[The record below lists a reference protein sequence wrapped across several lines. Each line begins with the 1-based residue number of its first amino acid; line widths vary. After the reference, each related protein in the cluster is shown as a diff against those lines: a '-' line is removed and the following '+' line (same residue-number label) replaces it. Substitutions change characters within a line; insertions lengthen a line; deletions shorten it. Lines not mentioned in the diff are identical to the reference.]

1 MAEPVKNSD
10 PFTRTQGIA
19 ALLKNQGVFAP
30 TALTQADILK
40 QRQLV
45 SGLPGLEPADYS
57 KQLEETQNQGKLQLA
72 LALAQRGFAAAGAT
86 PQRGESSISTLSREL
101 LSPLAGDAGAVASQ
115 MMQQRSALKAAEKAD
130 KARLSQAALTMTQ
143 QRLGKEDAA
152 RDKRF
157 SLAKSLTDRNYTPT
171 KGLQRTVD
179 GKTSDFLGFVY
190 TDKVTNL
197 PAYAAVKNDG
207 KLEEVPSE
215 QLSEYRKPAAVTAT
229 KATGATLINRVTSF
243 PVRNPDG
250 SIKGWRSVN
259 LQQVRQIMPIQGR
272 PTVEFGNELYPLGS
286 ERPMKIRVP
295 NGKGGFTLRNPRE
308 GVDFVST
315 DKDSYDAPK
324 ETKYYIKPGL
334 NATDFAAARNLL
346 GSKDLERGEGI
357 VRWNFRHKVDPEL
370 SKNWFDVKG
379 GAANLTPAQANKY
392 LQTEP
397 PKIEDPFPEGGKAFG
412 TTIKELTVTEEDPTT
427 KKRTQKTIQA
437 VLMQTAPGKF
447 RWKET
452 GEGGQF
458 VDEKYQGAFWGSI
471 TDDKVYQNFR
481 PVLDQA
487 FKSAVGLRTNLE
499 PDVLKKL
506 GQGVLTQADLKRLA
520 PLKEEERTDA
530 LNGIINARI
539 RTLTGE
545 TPEVVTTVPSEVLQ
559 LDSRVKAMATV
570 PEGSTSLTRSVV
582 DPRILQPWTRGGEN
596 IQLGTGSHGGFSQA
610 VSSGDVLESRRNFPA
625 IKQAF
630 NQIYGGARDIGDAE
644 ERILLFSGL
653 WKKLPGVSERQG
665 ARTLSDSQF
674 RTAFDK
680 ATAQY
685 NEAAKEFKPAADI
698 NIGKGAQA
706 KNLQGALDDDTDA
719 LRDNVIM
726 LRFKDQGGAW
736 FSDGTWIAEMRG
748 SGLGELLETW
758 GGNDGTARDETY
770 AAMPS
775 NKWDD
780 ISKPDSQLSAANLDL
795 KRRAFAFLKEKSKD
809 QGKKGESIGLD
820 EFEKA
825 AEYLGALSRYKIRAF
840 SMIQDSRPSDKDIE
854 ILLSAFVGNRDSNTT
869 TFAKLHELQNRHV
882 NSLNRNINRG
892 ISLNAV
898 FDPVFLADLDHTSR
912 ALQRSSVRDVDPRQ
926 GGRAEESVKLFRRSS
941 DTIRRAAEA
950 ASGRIIPGNRGG
962 AISPMSGNV
971 DEASTANLYRRV
983 VSSAQEAYPDKTP
996 QEAVTE
1002 FVRQGLH
1009 LTRFLGVY
1017 GTSRTAV
1024 PAVKER
1030 DGTFTIR

>member
-1 MAEPVKNSD
+1 MADPVKNPD
-10 PFTRTQGIA
+10 PFAKTQGIA
-19 ALLKNQGVFAP
+19 TLLKDQGVFAP

-45 SGLPGLEPADYS
+45 SGLPGLEPTDYS
-57 KQLEETQNQGKLQLA
+57 KQLEESQNMGKLQLA

-86 PQRGESSISTLSREL
+86 PQRGEAPISTLSREL
-101 LSPLAGDAGAVASQ
+101 FSPLAGDAGKVASQ

-143 QRLGKEDAA
+143 QRLGQEDAA

-171 KGLQRTVD
+171 KGLQRTVN

-190 TDKVTNL
+190 TDKLTNL
-197 PAYAAVKNDG
+197 PAYAAVKEDG
-207 KLEEVPSE
+207 TLEEVPSE

-229 KATGATLINRVTSF
+229 KATGATVIDRVTRF

-250 SIKGWRSVN
+250 SIKEWRFVN
-259 LQQVRQIMPIQGR
+259 LRQLRQII
-272 PTVEFGNELYPLGS
+272 PTPGGPTLEFGAELYPLGS
-286 ERPMKIRVP
+286 ERPMKIKVSD
-295 NGKGGFTLRNPRE
+295 GKGGFTLRNPME

-324 ETKYYIKPGL
+324 ETKYYIKPNL
-334 NATDFAAARNLL
+334 NDADFAAARNLL

-392 LQTEP
+392 LQTEKP
-397 PKIEDPFPEGGKAFG
+397 NIEDPFPEGGKPFG
-412 TTIKELTVTEEDPTT
+412 TTTKELTVVEDG
-427 KKRTQKTIQA
+427 KQKTIQA

-447 RWKET
+447 RWKEA

-458 VDEKYQGAFWGSI
+458 VDERYQGELWGTI
-471 TDDKVYQNFR
+471 TDDKVYQSLR

-499 PDVLKKL
+499 SDVLTRL
-506 GQGVLTQADLKRLA
+506 GGQVLTQADLKRLA
-520 PLKEEERTDA
+520 PLKEDERTDA
-530 LNGIINARI
+530 LNDIINARI
-539 RTLTGE
+539 RKLTGE
-545 TPEVVTTVPSEVLQ
+545 TPETVTTVPSEVLQ
-559 LDSRVKAMATV
+559 LDPRVKAMATV

-596 IQLGTGSHGGFSQA
+596 IQLGTGSHPGFTQS

-630 NQIYGGARDIGDAE
+630 EQIYGGARNIGDAE

-653 WKKLPGVSERQG
+653 WKNLPGVAERQG

-685 NEAAKEFKPAADI
+685 NEVAKEFKPAAEI

-706 KNLQGALDDDTDA
+706 KNLQGALDDDLDA

-736 FSDGTWIAEMRG
+736 FADGTWIAELRG
-748 SGLGELLETW
+748 GGLGELVEAWSGT
-758 GGNDGTARDETY
+758 DGKER
-770 AAMPS
+770 AMPS
-775 NKWDD
+775 DKWDD
-780 ISKPDSQLSAANLDL
+780 IAKPDNQLNAADLEL
-795 KRRAFAFLKEKSKD
+795 KRRAFAFLKEKSAS
-809 QGKKGESIGLD
+809 QGKKGESIGLT
-820 EFEKA
+820 EFERA
-825 AEYLGALSRYKIRAF
+825 AEYLGALSRYKVRAF

-854 ILLSAFVGNRDSNTT
+854 ILLAAFVGNRDSDTT

-882 NSLNRNINRG
+882 NSLNRSVNRG
-892 ISLNAV
+892 VSVKAV

-912 ALQRSSVRDVDPRQ
+912 ALQRSSVRDVDPRR
-926 GGRAEESVKLFRRSS
+926 GGRAEESAKLFRRSS
-941 DTIRRAAEA
+941 GTIQRAAEA
-950 ASGRIIPGNRGG
+950 ASGRIIPGYRGG

-971 DEASTANLYRRV
+971 DEESTANLYRRV
-983 VSSAQEAYPDKTP
+983 VSAAQEAYPDKTP

-1017 GTSRTAV
+1017 GTSRTAT
-1024 PAVKER
+1024 PAVQES
-1030 DGTFTIR
+1030 DGSFTIR

>member
-1 MAEPVKNSD
+1 MADPVKNPD
-10 PFTRTQGIA
+10 PFAKTQGIA
-19 ALLKNQGVFAP
+19 TLLKDQGVFAP

-45 SGLPGLEPADYS
+45 SGLPGLEPTDYS
-57 KQLEETQNQGKLQLA
+57 KQLEESQNMGKLQLA

-86 PQRGESSISTLSREL
+86 PQRGEAPISTLSREL
-101 LSPLAGDAGAVASQ
+101 FSPLAGDAGKVASQ

-143 QRLGKEDAA
+143 QRLGQEDAA

-171 KGLQRTVD
+171 KGLQRTVN

-190 TDKVTNL
+190 TDKLTNL
-197 PAYAAVKNDG
+197 PAYAAVKEDG
-207 KLEEVPSE
+207 TLEEVPSE

-229 KATGATLINRVTSF
+229 KATGATVIDRVTRF

-250 SIKGWRSVN
+250 SIKEWRFVN
-259 LQQVRQIMPIQGR
+259 LRQLRQII
-272 PTVEFGNELYPLGS
+272 PTPGGPTLEFGAELYPLGS
-286 ERPMKIRVP
+286 ERPMKIKVSD
-295 NGKGGFTLRNPRE
+295 GKGGFTLRNPME

-324 ETKYYIKPGL
+324 ETKYYIKPDL
-334 NATDFAAARNLL
+334 NDADFAAARNLL

-392 LQTEP
+392 LQTEKP
-397 PKIEDPFPEGGKAFG
+397 NIEDPFPEGGKPFG
-412 TTIKELTVTEEDPTT
+412 TTIKELTVVEDG
-427 KKRTQKTIQA
+427 KQKTIQA

-447 RWKET
+447 RWKEA

-458 VDEKYQGAFWGSI
+458 VDERYQGELWGTI
-471 TDDKVYQNFR
+471 TDDKVYQSLR

-499 PDVLKKL
+499 SDVLTRL
-506 GQGVLTQADLKRLA
+506 GGQVLTQADLKRLA
-520 PLKEEERTDA
+520 PLKEDERTDA
-530 LNGIINARI
+530 LNDIINARI
-539 RTLTGE
+539 RKLTGE
-545 TPEVVTTVPSEVLQ
+545 TPETVTTVPSEVLQ
-559 LDSRVKAMATV
+559 LDPRVKAMATV

-596 IQLGTGSHGGFSQA
+596 IQLGTGSHPGFTQS

-630 NQIYGGARDIGDAE
+630 EQIYGGARNIGDAE

-653 WKKLPGVSERQG
+653 WKNLPGVAERQG

-685 NEAAKEFKPAADI
+685 NEVAKEFKPAAEI

-706 KNLQGALDDDTDA
+706 KNLQGALDDDLDA

-736 FSDGTWIAEMRG
+736 FADGTWIAELRG
-748 SGLGELLETW
+748 GGLGELVEAWSGT
-758 GGNDGTARDETY
+758 DGKER
-770 AAMPS
+770 AMPS
-775 NKWDD
+775 DKWDD
-780 ISKPDSQLSAANLDL
+780 IAKPDNQLNAADLEL
-795 KRRAFAFLKEKSKD
+795 KRRAFAFLKEKSAS
-809 QGKKGESIGLD
+809 QGKKGESIGLT
-820 EFEKA
+820 EFERA
-825 AEYLGALSRYKIRAF
+825 AEYLGALSRYKVRAF

-854 ILLSAFVGNRDSNTT
+854 ILLAAFVGNRDSDTT

-882 NSLNRNINRG
+882 NSLNRSVNRG
-892 ISLNAV
+892 VSVKAV

-912 ALQRSSVRDVDPRQ
+912 ALQRSSVRDVDPRR
-926 GGRAEESVKLFRRSS
+926 GGRAEESAKLFRRSS
-941 DTIRRAAEA
+941 GTIQRAAEA
-950 ASGRIIPGNRGG
+950 ASGRIIPGYRGG

-971 DEASTANLYRRV
+971 DEESTANLYRRV
-983 VSSAQEAYPDKTP
+983 VSAAQEAYPDKTP

-1017 GTSRTAV
+1017 GTSRTAT
-1024 PAVKER
+1024 PAVQES
-1030 DGTFTIR
+1030 DGSFTIR

>member
-57 KQLEETQNQGKLQLA
+57 KQLEESQNQGKLQLA

-86 PQRGESSISTLSREL
+86 PKRGESSISTLSREL
-101 LSPLAGDAGAVASQ
+101 FSPLAGDAGAVAGR

-143 QRLGKEDAA
+143 QRLGQEDAA

-157 SLAKSLTDRNYTPT
+157 SFAQSLVKRDYSPT
-171 KGLQRTVD
+171 NDLQRKVGGKWVD
-179 GKTSDFLGFVY
+179 FVGFNY

-197 PAYAAVKNDG
+197 PAIAGVNKEG
-207 KLEEVPSE
+207 KLEEIPIE
-215 QLSEYRKPAAVTAT
+215 DLRYYRKPAAVTVP
-229 KATGATLINRVTSF
+229 KSTGAKLIDRVTRF
-243 PVRNPDG
+243 PVRNSDG
-250 SIKGWRSVN
+250 SIKEWRSVN
-259 LQQVRQIMPIQGR
+259 LQQVQQIIPTPGN
-272 PTVEFGNELYPLGS
+272 PTVEFGDEYYPLGS
-286 ERPMKIRVP
+286 ERPMKIRAP
-295 NGKGGFTLRNPRE
+295 DGKGGFTLRNPME

-346 GSKDLERGEGI
+346 GSKDLKLGEGI
-357 VRWNFRHKVDPEL
+357 VRWTFRHKVDPEL

-379 GAANLTPAQANKY
+379 GAANLTPDQANKY
-392 LQTEP
+392 LQTEK
-397 PKIEDPFPEGGKAFG
+397 PKIEEPFPEGGKPFG
-412 TTIKELTVTEEDPTT
+412 TTTKAFTVTEIDPVT

-437 VLMQTAPGKF
+437 VAWLTAPGVFK
-447 RWKET
+447 WKEI
-452 GEGGQF
+452 GGDGKF
-458 VDEKYQGAFWGSI
+458 LAEKYQGQAWETI
-471 TDDKVYQNFR
+471 TDDAVYQSLR

-499 PDVLKKL
+499 SDVLTRL
-506 GQGVLTQADLKRLA
+506 GKQVLTQADLKRLA
-520 PLKEEERTDA
+520 PLKEEERTEA
-530 LNGIINARI
+530 LNDIINARI

-559 LDSRVKAMATV
+559 LDPRVKAMATV

-582 DPRILQPWTRGGEN
+582 NPRILQPWTRGGKN
-596 IQLGTGSHGGFSQA
+596 IQLGTGSHPGFLQ
-610 VSSGDVLESRRNFPA
+610 VSSKDVLGSRRNFPG

-630 NQIYGGARDIGDAE
+630 EQIYGGARNIGDAE

-653 WKKLPGVSERQG
+653 WKNLPGVAKGQN
-665 ARTLSDSQF
+665 ATTLSDSAF

-680 ATAQY
+680 AAAQY
-685 NEAAKEFKPAADI
+685 NKAAKEFTPAAGL

-736 FSDGTWIAEMRG
+736 FSDGTWLAEMRG

-775 NKWDD
+775 NKWSD
-780 ISKPDSQLSAANLDL
+780 IAKPDSQLNKADLNL

-809 QGKKGESIGLD
+809 QNQKGAKIGLD

-854 ILLSAFVGNRDSNTT
+854 ILLAAFVGNRDSNTT

-926 GGRAEESVKLFRRSS
+926 GGRAEESAKLFRRSS

-983 VSSAQEAYPDKTP
+983 VSAAQEAYPDKKP

-1009 LTRFLGVY
+1009 LNRFLGVY
-1017 GTSRTAV
+1017 GTSRTAA
-1024 PAVKER
+1024 PAVQESNR
-1030 DGTFTIR
+1030 TFTIR

>member
-1 MAEPVKNSD
+1 MAEPVKKPD

-19 ALLKNQGVFAP
+19 DLLKTKGVFAP

-57 KQLEETQNQGKLQLA
+57 KQLEETRNQGKLQLA

-86 PQRGESSISTLSREL
+86 PRRGESSVSTLSREL
-101 LSPLAGDAGAVASQ
+101 LSPLAGDAGAVSSQ

-143 QRLGKEDAA
+143 QRLGQEDAA

-157 SLAKSLTDRNYTPT
+157 SFAQSLVKRDYSPT
-171 KGLQRTVD
+171 NDLQRKVD
-179 GKTSDFLGFVY
+179 GKWVDFVGFNY

-197 PAYAAVKNDG
+197 PAISGVNKEG
-207 KLEEVPSE
+207 KLEEIPFE
-215 QLSEYRKPAAVTAT
+215 ELRYYRKPAAVPAT
-229 KATGATLINRVTSF
+229 KSTGAKLIDRVTRF
-243 PVRNPDG
+243 PVRNPDQ
-250 SIKGWRSVN
+250 SIKEWRFVN
-259 LQQVRQIMPIQGR
+259 LQQVQQIIPTPGN
-272 PTVEFGNELYPLGS
+272 PTVEFGDEYYPLGS

-295 NGKGGFTLRNPRE
+295 DGKGGFTLRNPME

-315 DKDSYDAPK
+315 DEDSYDAPK
-324 ETKYYIKPGL
+324 ETKYYIRKDL
-334 NATDFAAARNLL
+334 NDADFAAARNLL
-346 GSKDLERGEGI
+346 GSQDLKRGEGI
-357 VRWNFRHKVDPEL
+357 VRWNFRHKVDPKL

-379 GAANLTPAQANKY
+379 GAPNLTPAQANQY
-392 LQTEP
+392 LTTEK
-397 PKIEDPFPEGGKAFG
+397 PKIEDPFPEGGKPFG
-412 TTIKELTVTEEDPTT
+412 TTIKELTVTENGE
-427 KKRTQKTIQA
+427 QKTIQA
-437 VLMQTAPGKF
+437 VLMQTAPGVF

-452 GEGGQF
+452 GKDAKF
-458 VDEKYQGAFWGSI
+458 VDERYQGELWGTI
-471 TDDKVYQNFR
+471 TDDKVYQSLR

-499 PDVLKKL
+499 PDVSRKL

-736 FSDGTWIAEMRG
+736 FSDGTWIAELRG
-748 SGLGELLETW
+748 GGFGELVEAWSGT
-758 GGNDGTARDETY
+758 DGRER
-770 AAMPS
+770 AMPS
-775 NKWDD
+775 DKWDD
-780 ISKPDSQLSAANLDL
+780 IAKPDNQLSAADLDL
-795 KRRAFAFLKEKSKD
+795 KRRAFAFLKERSQD

-820 EFEKA
+820 EFERA
-825 AEYLGALSRYKIRAF
+825 AEYLGALSRYKVRAF

-854 ILLSAFVGNRDSNTT
+854 ILLAAFVGNRDSDTT

-912 ALQRSSVRDVDPRQ
+912 ALQRSSVRDVDPRR
-926 GGRAEESVKLFRRSS
+926 GGRAEESAKLFRRSS
-941 DTIRRAAEA
+941 DTIRRAAED

-983 VSSAQEAYPDKTP
+983 VSAAKEAFPDKTD

-1002 FVRQGLH
+1002 FVRQGFH
-1009 LTRFLGVY
+1009 LTKFLGVY
-1017 GTSRTAV
+1017 GTSRTTA
-1024 PAVKER
+1024 PAVQET
-1030 DGTFTIR
+1030 DGSFTIR

>member
-1 MAEPVKNSD
+1 MADPVKNPD
-10 PFTRTQGIA
+10 PFAKTQGIA
-19 ALLKNQGVFAP
+19 TLLKDQGVFAP

-45 SGLPGLEPADYS
+45 SGLPGLEPTDYS
-57 KQLEETQNQGKLQLA
+57 KQLEESQNMGKLQLA

-86 PQRGESSISTLSREL
+86 PQRGEAPISTLSREL
-101 LSPLAGDAGAVASQ
+101 FSPLAGDAGKVASQ

-143 QRLGKEDAA
+143 QRLGQEDAA

-171 KGLQRTVD
+171 KGLQRTVN

-190 TDKVTNL
+190 TDKLTNL
-197 PAYAAVKNDG
+197 PAYAAVKEDG
-207 KLEEVPSE
+207 TLEEVPSE

-229 KATGATLINRVTSF
+229 KATGATVIDRVTRF

-250 SIKGWRSVN
+250 SIKEWRFVN
-259 LQQVRQIMPIQGR
+259 LRQLRQII
-272 PTVEFGNELYPLGS
+272 PTPGGPTLEFGAELYPLGS
-286 ERPMKIRVP
+286 ERPMKIKVSD
-295 NGKGGFTLRNPRE
+295 GKGGFTLRNPME

-324 ETKYYIKPGL
+324 ETKYYIKPNL
-334 NATDFAAARNLL
+334 NDADFAAARNLL

-392 LQTEP
+392 LQTEKP
-397 PKIEDPFPEGGKAFG
+397 NIEDPFPEGGKPFG
-412 TTIKELTVTEEDPTT
+412 TTIKELTVVEDG
-427 KKRTQKTIQA
+427 KQKTIQA

-458 VDEKYQGAFWGSI
+458 VDERYQGELWGTI
-471 TDDKVYQNFR
+471 TDDKVYQSLR

-499 PDVLKKL
+499 SDVLTRL
-506 GQGVLTQADLKRLA
+506 GGQVLTQADLKRLA
-520 PLKEEERTDA
+520 PLKEDERTDA
-530 LNGIINARI
+530 LNDIINARI
-539 RTLTGE
+539 RKLTGE
-545 TPEVVTTVPSEVLQ
+545 TPETVTTVPSEVLQ
-559 LDSRVKAMATV
+559 LDPRVKAMATV

-596 IQLGTGSHGGFSQA
+596 IQLGTGSHPGFTQS

-630 NQIYGGARDIGDAE
+630 EQIYGGARNIGDAE

-653 WKKLPGVSERQG
+653 WKNLPGVAERQG

-685 NEAAKEFKPAADI
+685 NEVAKEFKPAAEI

-706 KNLQGALDDDTDA
+706 KNLQGALDDDLDA

-736 FSDGTWIAEMRG
+736 FADGTWIAELRG
-748 SGLGELLETW
+748 GGLGELVEAWSGT
-758 GGNDGTARDETY
+758 DGKER
-770 AAMPS
+770 AMPS
-775 NKWDD
+775 DKWDD
-780 ISKPDSQLSAANLDL
+780 IAKPDNQLNAADLEL
-795 KRRAFAFLKEKSKD
+795 KRRAFAFLKEKSAS
-809 QGKKGESIGLD
+809 QGKKGESIGLT
-820 EFEKA
+820 EFERA
-825 AEYLGALSRYKIRAF
+825 AEYLGALSRYKVRAF

-854 ILLSAFVGNRDSNTT
+854 ILLAAFVGNRDSDTT

-882 NSLNRNINRG
+882 NSLNRSVNRG
-892 ISLNAV
+892 VSVKAV

-912 ALQRSSVRDVDPRQ
+912 ALQRSSVRDVDPRR
-926 GGRAEESVKLFRRSS
+926 GGRADESAKLFRRSS
-941 DTIRRAAEA
+941 GTIQRAAEA
-950 ASGRIIPGNRGG
+950 ASGRIIPGYRGG

-971 DEASTANLYRRV
+971 DEESTANLYRRV
-983 VSSAQEAYPDKTP
+983 VSAAQEAYPDKTP

-1017 GTSRTAV
+1017 GTSRTAT
-1024 PAVKER
+1024 PAVQES
-1030 DGTFTIR
+1030 DGSFTIR

>member
-1 MAEPVKNSD
+1 MADPVKNPD
-10 PFTRTQGIA
+10 PFAKTQGIA
-19 ALLKNQGVFAP
+19 TLLKDQGVFAP

-45 SGLPGLEPADYS
+45 SGLPGLEPTDYS
-57 KQLEETQNQGKLQLA
+57 KQLEESQNMGKLQLA

-86 PQRGESSISTLSREL
+86 PQRGEAPISTLSREL
-101 LSPLAGDAGAVASQ
+101 FSPLAGDAGKVASQ

-143 QRLGKEDAA
+143 QRLGQEDAA

-171 KGLQRTVD
+171 KGLQRTVN

-190 TDKVTNL
+190 TDKLTNL
-197 PAYAAVKNDG
+197 PAYAAVKEDG
-207 KLEEVPSE
+207 TLEEVPSE

-229 KATGATLINRVTSF
+229 KATGATVIDRVTRF

-250 SIKGWRSVN
+250 SIKEWRFVN
-259 LQQVRQIMPIQGR
+259 LRQLRQII
-272 PTVEFGNELYPLGS
+272 PTPGGPTLEFGAELYPLGS
-286 ERPMKIRVP
+286 ERPMKIKVSD
-295 NGKGGFTLRNPRE
+295 GKGGFTLRNPME

-324 ETKYYIKPGL
+324 ETKYYIKPNL
-334 NATDFAAARNLL
+334 NDADFAAARNLL

-392 LQTEP
+392 LQTEKP
-397 PKIEDPFPEGGKAFG
+397 NIEDPFPEGGKPFG
-412 TTIKELTVTEEDPTT
+412 TTIKELTVVEDG
-427 KKRTQKTIQA
+427 KQKTIQA

-447 RWKET
+447 RWKEA

-458 VDEKYQGAFWGSI
+458 VDERYQGELWGTI
-471 TDDKVYQNFR
+471 TDDKVYQSLR

-499 PDVLKKL
+499 SDVLTRL
-506 GQGVLTQADLKRLA
+506 GGQVLTQADLKRLA
-520 PLKEEERTDA
+520 PLKEDERTDA
-530 LNGIINARI
+530 LNDIINARI
-539 RTLTGE
+539 RKLTGE
-545 TPEVVTTVPSEVLQ
+545 TPETVTTVPSEVLQ
-559 LDSRVKAMATV
+559 LDPRVKAMATV

-596 IQLGTGSHGGFSQA
+596 IQLGTGSHPGFTQS

-630 NQIYGGARDIGDAE
+630 EQIYGGARNIGDAE

-653 WKKLPGVSERQG
+653 WKNLPGVAERQG

-685 NEAAKEFKPAADI
+685 NEVAKEFKPAAEI

-706 KNLQGALDDDTDA
+706 KNLQGALDDDLDA

-736 FSDGTWIAEMRG
+736 FADGTWIAELRG
-748 SGLGELLETW
+748 GGLGELVEAWSGT
-758 GGNDGTARDETY
+758 DGKER
-770 AAMPS
+770 AMPS
-775 NKWDD
+775 DKWDD
-780 ISKPDSQLSAANLDL
+780 IAKPDNQLNAADLEL
-795 KRRAFAFLKEKSKD
+795 KRRAFAFLKEKSAS
-809 QGKKGESIGLD
+809 QGKKGESIGLT
-820 EFEKA
+820 EFERA
-825 AEYLGALSRYKIRAF
+825 AEYLGALSRYKVRAF

-854 ILLSAFVGNRDSNTT
+854 ILLAAFVGNRDSDTT

-882 NSLNRNINRG
+882 NSLNRSVNRG
-892 ISLNAV
+892 VSVKAV

-912 ALQRSSVRDVDPRQ
+912 ALQRSSVRDVDPRR
-926 GGRAEESVKLFRRSS
+926 GGRAEESAKLFRRSS
-941 DTIRRAAEA
+941 GTIQRAAEA
-950 ASGRIIPGNRGG
+950 ASGRIIPGYRGG

-971 DEASTANLYRRV
+971 DEESTANLYRRV
-983 VSSAQEAYPDKTP
+983 VSAAQEAYPDKTP

-1017 GTSRTAV
+1017 GTSRTAT
-1024 PAVKER
+1024 PAVQES
-1030 DGTFTIR
+1030 DGSFTIR

>member
-1 MAEPVKNSD
+1 MADPVKNPD
-10 PFTRTQGIA
+10 PFAKTQGIA
-19 ALLKNQGVFAP
+19 TLLKDQGVFAP

-45 SGLPGLEPADYS
+45 SGLPGLEPTDYS
-57 KQLEETQNQGKLQLA
+57 KQLEESQNMGKLQLA

-86 PQRGESSISTLSREL
+86 PQRGEAPISTLSREL
-101 LSPLAGDAGAVASQ
+101 FSPLAGDAGKVASQ

-143 QRLGKEDAA
+143 QRLGQEDAA

-171 KGLQRTVD
+171 KGLQRTVN

-190 TDKVTNL
+190 TDKLTNL
-197 PAYAAVKNDG
+197 PAYAAVKEDG
-207 KLEEVPSE
+207 TLEEVPSE

-229 KATGATLINRVTSF
+229 KATGATVIDRVTRF

-250 SIKGWRSVN
+250 SIKEWRFVN
-259 LQQVRQIMPIQGR
+259 LRQLRQII
-272 PTVEFGNELYPLGS
+272 PTPGGPTLEFGAELYPLGS
-286 ERPMKIRVP
+286 ERPMKIKVSD
-295 NGKGGFTLRNPRE
+295 GKGGFTLRNPME

-324 ETKYYIKPGL
+324 ETKYYIKPNL
-334 NATDFAAARNLL
+334 NDADFAAARNLL

-392 LQTEP
+392 LQTEKP
-397 PKIEDPFPEGGKAFG
+397 NIEDPFPEGGKPFG
-412 TTIKELTVTEEDPTT
+412 TTIKELTVVEDG
-427 KKRTQKTIQA
+427 KQKTIQA

-458 VDEKYQGAFWGSI
+458 VDERYQGELWGTI
-471 TDDKVYQNFR
+471 TDDKVYQSLR

-499 PDVLKKL
+499 SDVLTRL
-506 GQGVLTQADLKRLA
+506 GGQVLTQADLKRLA
-520 PLKEEERTDA
+520 PLKEDERTDA
-530 LNGIINARI
+530 LNDIINARI
-539 RTLTGE
+539 RKLTGE
-545 TPEVVTTVPSEVLQ
+545 TPETVTTVPSEVLQ
-559 LDSRVKAMATV
+559 LDPRVKAMATV

-596 IQLGTGSHGGFSQA
+596 IQLGTGSHPGFTQS

-630 NQIYGGARDIGDAE
+630 EQIYGGARNIGDAE

-653 WKKLPGVSERQG
+653 WKNLPGVAERQG

-685 NEAAKEFKPAADI
+685 NEVAKEFKPAAEI

-706 KNLQGALDDDTDA
+706 KNLQGALDDDLDA

-736 FSDGTWIAEMRG
+736 FADGTWIAELRG
-748 SGLGELLETW
+748 GGLGELVEAWSGT
-758 GGNDGTARDETY
+758 DGKER
-770 AAMPS
+770 AMPS
-775 NKWDD
+775 DKWDD
-780 ISKPDSQLSAANLDL
+780 IAKPDNQLNAADLEL
-795 KRRAFAFLKEKSKD
+795 KRRAFAFLKEKSAS
-809 QGKKGESIGLD
+809 QGKKGESIGLT
-820 EFEKA
+820 EFERA
-825 AEYLGALSRYKIRAF
+825 AEYLGALSRYKVRAF

-854 ILLSAFVGNRDSNTT
+854 ILLAAFVGNRDSDTT

-882 NSLNRNINRG
+882 NSLNRSVNRG
-892 ISLNAV
+892 VSVKAV

-912 ALQRSSVRDVDPRQ
+912 ALQRSSVRDVDPRR
-926 GGRAEESVKLFRRSS
+926 GGRAEESAKLFRRSS
-941 DTIRRAAEA
+941 GTIQRAAEA
-950 ASGRIIPGNRGG
+950 ASGRIIPGYRGG

-971 DEASTANLYRRV
+971 DEESTANLYRRV
-983 VSSAQEAYPDKTP
+983 VSAAQEAYPDKTP

-1017 GTSRTAV
+1017 GTSRTAT
-1024 PAVKER
+1024 PAVQES
-1030 DGTFTIR
+1030 DGSFTIR

>member
-1 MAEPVKNSD
+1 MADPVKNPD
-10 PFTRTQGIA
+10 PFAKTQGIA
-19 ALLKNQGVFAP
+19 TLLKDQGVFAP

-45 SGLPGLEPADYS
+45 SGLPGLEPTDYS
-57 KQLEETQNQGKLQLA
+57 KQLEESQNMGKLQLA

-86 PQRGESSISTLSREL
+86 PQRGEAPISTLSREL
-101 LSPLAGDAGAVASQ
+101 FSPLAGDAGKVASQ

-143 QRLGKEDAA
+143 QRLGQEDAA

-171 KGLQRTVD
+171 KGLQRTVN

-190 TDKVTNL
+190 TDKLTNL
-197 PAYAAVKNDG
+197 PAYAAVKEDG
-207 KLEEVPSE
+207 TLEEVPSE

-229 KATGATLINRVTSF
+229 KATGATVIDRVTRF

-250 SIKGWRSVN
+250 SIKEWRFVN
-259 LQQVRQIMPIQGR
+259 LRQLRQII
-272 PTVEFGNELYPLGS
+272 PTPGGPTLEFGAELYPLGS
-286 ERPMKIRVP
+286 ERPMKIKVSD
-295 NGKGGFTLRNPRE
+295 GKGGFTLRNPME

-324 ETKYYIKPGL
+324 ETKYYIKPDL
-334 NATDFAAARNLL
+334 NDADFAAARNLL

-392 LQTEP
+392 LQTEKP
-397 PKIEDPFPEGGKAFG
+397 NIEDPFPEGGKPFG
-412 TTIKELTVTEEDPTT
+412 TTIKELTVVEDG
-427 KKRTQKTIQA
+427 KQKTIQA

-458 VDEKYQGAFWGSI
+458 VDERYQGELWGTI
-471 TDDKVYQNFR
+471 TDDKVYQSLR

-499 PDVLKKL
+499 SDVLTRL
-506 GQGVLTQADLKRLA
+506 GGQVLTQADLKRLA
-520 PLKEEERTDA
+520 PLKEDERTDA
-530 LNGIINARI
+530 LNDIINARI
-539 RTLTGE
+539 RKLTGE
-545 TPEVVTTVPSEVLQ
+545 TPETVTTVPSEVLQ
-559 LDSRVKAMATV
+559 LDPRVKAMATV

-596 IQLGTGSHGGFSQA
+596 IQLGTGSHPGFTQS

-630 NQIYGGARDIGDAE
+630 EQIYGGARNIGDAE

-653 WKKLPGVSERQG
+653 WKNLPGVAERQG

-685 NEAAKEFKPAADI
+685 NEVAKEFKPAAEI

-706 KNLQGALDDDTDA
+706 KNLQGALDDDLDA

-736 FSDGTWIAEMRG
+736 FADGTWIAELRG
-748 SGLGELLETW
+748 GGLGELVEAWSGT
-758 GGNDGTARDETY
+758 DGKER
-770 AAMPS
+770 AMPS
-775 NKWDD
+775 DKWDD
-780 ISKPDSQLSAANLDL
+780 IAKPDNQLNAADLEL
-795 KRRAFAFLKEKSKD
+795 KRRAFAFLKEKSAS
-809 QGKKGESIGLD
+809 QGKKGESIGLT
-820 EFEKA
+820 EFERA
-825 AEYLGALSRYKIRAF
+825 AEYLGALSRYKVRAF

-854 ILLSAFVGNRDSNTT
+854 ILLAAFVGNRDSDTT

-882 NSLNRNINRG
+882 NSLNRSVNRG
-892 ISLNAV
+892 VSVKAV

-912 ALQRSSVRDVDPRQ
+912 ALQRSSVRDVDPRR
-926 GGRAEESVKLFRRSS
+926 GGRAEESAKLFRRSS
-941 DTIRRAAEA
+941 GTIQRAAEA
-950 ASGRIIPGNRGG
+950 ASGRIIPGYRGG

-971 DEASTANLYRRV
+971 DEESTANLYRRV
-983 VSSAQEAYPDKTP
+983 VSAAQEAYPDKTP

-1017 GTSRTAV
+1017 GTSRTAT
-1024 PAVKER
+1024 PAVQES
-1030 DGTFTIR
+1030 DGSFTIR

>member
-1 MAEPVKNSD
+1 MADPVKNPD
-10 PFTRTQGIA
+10 PFAKTQGIA
-19 ALLKNQGVFAP
+19 TLLKDQGVFAP

-45 SGLPGLEPADYS
+45 SGLPGLEPTDYS
-57 KQLEETQNQGKLQLA
+57 KQLEESQNMGKLQLA

-86 PQRGESSISTLSREL
+86 PQRGEAPISTLSREL
-101 LSPLAGDAGAVASQ
+101 FSPLAGDAGKVASQ

-143 QRLGKEDAA
+143 QRLGQEDAA

-171 KGLQRTVD
+171 KGLQRTVN

-190 TDKVTNL
+190 TDKLTNL
-197 PAYAAVKNDG
+197 PAYAAVKEDG
-207 KLEEVPSE
+207 TLEEVPSE

-229 KATGATLINRVTSF
+229 KATGATVIDRVTRF

-250 SIKGWRSVN
+250 SIKEWRFVN
-259 LQQVRQIMPIQGR
+259 LRQLRQII
-272 PTVEFGNELYPLGS
+272 PTPGGPTLEFGAELYPLGS
-286 ERPMKIRVP
+286 ERPMKIKVSD
-295 NGKGGFTLRNPRE
+295 GKGGFTLRNPME

-324 ETKYYIKPGL
+324 ETKYYIKPDL
-334 NATDFAAARNLL
+334 NDADFAAARNLL

-392 LQTEP
+392 LQTEKP
-397 PKIEDPFPEGGKAFG
+397 NIEDPFPEGGKPFG
-412 TTIKELTVTEEDPTT
+412 TTTKELTVVEDG
-427 KKRTQKTIQA
+427 KQKTIQA

-458 VDEKYQGAFWGSI
+458 VDERYQGELWGTI
-471 TDDKVYQNFR
+471 TDDKVYQSLR

-499 PDVLKKL
+499 SDVLTRL
-506 GQGVLTQADLKRLA
+506 GGQVLTQADLKRLA
-520 PLKEEERTDA
+520 PLKEDERTDA
-530 LNGIINARI
+530 LNDIINARI
-539 RTLTGE
+539 RKLTGE
-545 TPEVVTTVPSEVLQ
+545 TPETVTTVPSEVLQ
-559 LDSRVKAMATV
+559 LDPRVKAMATV

-596 IQLGTGSHGGFSQA
+596 IQLGTGSHPGFTQS

-630 NQIYGGARDIGDAE
+630 EQIYGGARNIGDAE

-653 WKKLPGVSERQG
+653 WKNLPGVAERQG

-685 NEAAKEFKPAADI
+685 NEVAKEFKPAAEI

-706 KNLQGALDDDTDA
+706 KNLQGALDDDLDA

-736 FSDGTWIAEMRG
+736 FADGTWIAELRG
-748 SGLGELLETW
+748 GGLGELVEAWSGT
-758 GGNDGTARDETY
+758 DGKER
-770 AAMPS
+770 AMPS
-775 NKWDD
+775 DKWDD
-780 ISKPDSQLSAANLDL
+780 IAKPDNQLNAADLEL
-795 KRRAFAFLKEKSKD
+795 KRRAFAFLKEKSAS
-809 QGKKGESIGLD
+809 QGKKGESIGLT
-820 EFEKA
+820 EFERA
-825 AEYLGALSRYKIRAF
+825 AEYLGALSRYKVRAF

-854 ILLSAFVGNRDSNTT
+854 ILLAAFVGNRDSDTT

-882 NSLNRNINRG
+882 NSLNRSVNRG
-892 ISLNAV
+892 VSVKAV

-912 ALQRSSVRDVDPRQ
+912 ALQRSSVRDVDPRR
-926 GGRAEESVKLFRRSS
+926 GGRAEESAKLFRRSS
-941 DTIRRAAEA
+941 GTIQRAAEA
-950 ASGRIIPGNRGG
+950 ASGRIIPGYRGG

-971 DEASTANLYRRV
+971 DEESTANLYRRV
-983 VSSAQEAYPDKTP
+983 VSAAQEAYPDKTP

-1017 GTSRTAV
+1017 GTSRTAT
-1024 PAVKER
+1024 PAVQES
-1030 DGTFTIR
+1030 DGSFTIR

>member
-1 MAEPVKNSD
+1 MADPVKTPD
-10 PFTRTQGIA
+10 PFAKTQGIA
-19 ALLKNQGVFAP
+19 TLLKTQGVFAP
-30 TALTQADILK
+30 TALTEAEILK
-40 QRQLV
+40 QRRLV
-45 SGLPGLEPADYS
+45 SGLPGLEPTDYS
-57 KQLEETQNQGKLQLA
+57 KQLAEAQDLGKLQLA

-86 PQRGESSISTLSREL
+86 PQRGEAPISTLSREL
-101 LSPLAGDAGAVASQ
+101 FSPLAGDAGKVASQ

-143 QRLGKEDAA
+143 QRLDQEDAA

-171 KGLQRTVD
+171 KGLQRTVN

-190 TDKVTNL
+190 TDKLTNL
-197 PAYAAVKNDG
+197 PAYVAVKKDG
-207 KLEEVPSE
+207 TLEEVPSE
-215 QLSEYRKPAAVTAT
+215 QLSEYRKPATVTAT
-229 KATGATLINRVTSF
+229 KATGAKLIDRVTRF

-250 SIKGWRSVN
+250 SIKEWKTVN
-259 LQQVRQIMPIQGR
+259 LQQLQQII
-272 PTVEFGNELYPLGS
+272 PTLGGPTLEFGAELYPLGS
-286 ERPMKIRVP
+286 QNAMKIKVP
-295 NGKGGFTLRNPRE
+295 DGKGGFTFRDPIE

-324 ETKYYIKPGL
+324 ETKYYIRADL
-334 NATDFAAARNLL
+334 NNADFAAARNLL
-346 GSKDLERGEGI
+346 GSQDLKRGEGI
-357 VRWNFRHKVDPEL
+357 VRWNFRHKVNPEL

-379 GAANLTPAQANKY
+379 GAPNLTPAQANKY
-392 LQTEP
+392 LTTEKP
-397 PKIEDPFPEGGKAFG
+397 DIKEPFEAKPFG
-412 TTIKELTVTEEDPTT
+412 TTIKELTVVKDG
-427 KKRTQKTIQA
+427 KQKTIQA

-458 VDEKYQGAFWGSI
+458 VDERYQGELWGTI
-471 TDDKVYQNFR
+471 TDDKVYQSLR

-499 PDVLKKL
+499 SDVLTRL
-506 GQGVLTQADLKRLA
+506 GEQVLTQAELKRLA

-530 LNGIINARI
+530 LNDIINARI
-539 RTLTGE
+539 RKLTGE
-545 TPEVVTTVPSEVLQ
+545 TLETVTTVPSEVLQ
-559 LDSRVKAMATV
+559 LDPRVKAMATV

-582 DPRILQPWTRGGEN
+582 NPRILQPWTRGGEN
-596 IQLGTGSHGGFSQA
+596 IQLGTGSHPGFTQS

-630 NQIYGGARDIGDAE
+630 EQIYGGARKIGDAE

-653 WKKLPGVSERQG
+653 WKNLPGVAERQG

-685 NEAAKEFKPAADI
+685 NEVAKEFKPAAEI

-706 KNLQGALDDDTDA
+706 KNLQGALDDDLDA

-736 FSDGTWIAEMRG
+736 FADGTWIAELRG
-748 SGLGELLETW
+748 GGLGELVEAWSGT
-758 GGNDGTARDETY
+758 DGKER
-770 AAMPS
+770 AMPS
-775 NKWDD
+775 DKWDD
-780 ISKPDSQLSAANLDL
+780 IAKPDNQLNAADLEL
-795 KRRAFAFLKEKSKD
+795 KRRAFAFLKEKSAS
-809 QGKKGESIGLD
+809 QGKKGESIGLT
-820 EFEKA
+820 EFERA
-825 AEYLGALSRYKIRAF
+825 AEYLGALSRYKVRAF

-854 ILLSAFVGNRDSNTT
+854 ILLAAFVGNRDSDTT

-882 NSLNRNINRG
+882 NSLNRSVNRG
-892 ISLNAV
+892 VSVKAV

-912 ALQRSSVRDVDPRQ
+912 ALQRSSVRDVDPRR
-926 GGRAEESVKLFRRSS
+926 GGRAEESAKLFRRSS
-941 DTIRRAAEA
+941 GTIQRAAEA
-950 ASGRIIPGNRGG
+950 ASGRIIPGYRGG

-971 DEASTANLYRRV
+971 DEESTANLYRRV
-983 VSSAQEAYPDKTP
+983 VSAAQEAYPDRTP

-1017 GTSRTAV
+1017 GTSRTAAPV
-1024 PAVKER
+1024 VQES
-1030 DGTFTIR
+1030 DGSFTIR

>member
-1 MAEPVKNSD
+1 MADPVKKPD

-19 ALLKNQGVFAP
+19 DLLEAKGVFAP
-30 TALTQADILK
+30 TALTQADIFK
-40 QRQLV
+40 KRQLV
-45 SGLPGLEPADYS
+45 SGLPGLEPTDYS
-57 KQLEETQNQGKLQLA
+57 KQLEESQNMGKLQLA

-86 PQRGESSISTLSREL
+86 PQRGEAPISTLSREL
-101 LSPLAGDAGAVASQ
+101 FSPLAGDAGKVASQ

-143 QRLGKEDAA
+143 QRLGQEDAA

-171 KGLQRTVD
+171 KGLQRTVN

-190 TDKVTNL
+190 TDKLTNL
-197 PAYAAVKNDG
+197 PAYVAVKKDG
-207 KLEEVPSE
+207 TLEEVPSE
-215 QLSEYRKPAAVTAT
+215 QLSEYRKPATVTAT
-229 KATGATLINRVTSF
+229 KATGAKLIDRVTRF

-250 SIKGWRSVN
+250 SIKEWRTVN
-259 LQQVRQIMPIQGR
+259 LQQVQQII
-272 PTVEFGNELYPLGS
+272 PTPGNPTLEFGAEFYPLGS
-286 ERPMKIRVP
+286 QNAMKIKVP
-295 NGKGGFTLRNPRE
+295 DGKGGFTFRDPIE

-324 ETKYYIKPGL
+324 ETKYYIRADL
-334 NATDFAAARNLL
+334 NNADFAAARNLL
-346 GSKDLERGEGI
+346 GSQDLKRGEGI
-357 VRWNFRHKVDPEL
+357 VRWNFRHKVNPEL

-379 GAANLTPAQANKY
+379 GAPNLTPAQANKY
-392 LQTEP
+392 LTTEKP
-397 PKIEDPFPEGGKAFG
+397 DIEDPFPEGGKPFG
-412 TTIKELTVTEEDPTT
+412 TTIKELTVVKDG
-427 KKRTQKTIQA
+427 KQKTIQA

-458 VDEKYQGAFWGSI
+458 VDERYQGELWGTI
-471 TDDKVYQNFR
+471 TDDKVYQSLR

-499 PDVLKKL
+499 SDVLTRL
-506 GQGVLTQADLKRLA
+506 GEQVLTQAELKRLA

-530 LNGIINARI
+530 LNDIINARI
-539 RTLTGE
+539 RKLTGE
-545 TPEVVTTVPSEVLQ
+545 TPETVTTVPSEVLQ
-559 LDSRVKAMATV
+559 LDPRVKAMATV

-582 DPRILQPWTRGGEN
+582 NPRILQPWTRGGEN
-596 IQLGTGSHGGFSQA
+596 IQLGTGSHPGFTQS

-630 NQIYGGARDIGDAE
+630 EQIYGGARNIGDAE

-653 WKKLPGVSERQG
+653 WKNLPGVAERQG

-685 NEAAKEFKPAADI
+685 NEVAKEFKPAAEI

-706 KNLQGALDDDTDA
+706 KNLQGALDDDLDA

-736 FSDGTWIAEMRG
+736 FADGTWIAELRG
-748 SGLGELLETW
+748 GGLGELVEAWSGT
-758 GGNDGTARDETY
+758 DGKER
-770 AAMPS
+770 AMPS
-775 NKWDD
+775 DKWDD
-780 ISKPDSQLSAANLDL
+780 IAKPDNQLNAADLKL
-795 KRRAFAFLKEKSKD
+795 KRRVFAFLKEKSAS
-809 QGKKGESIGLD
+809 QGKKGESIGLT
-820 EFEKA
+820 EFERA
-825 AEYLGALSRYKIRAF
+825 AEYLGALSRYKVRAF

-854 ILLSAFVGNRDSNTT
+854 ILLAAFVGNRDSDTT

-882 NSLNRNINRG
+882 NSLNRSVNRG
-892 ISLNAV
+892 VSVKAV

-912 ALQRSSVRDVDPRQ
+912 ALQRSSVRDVDPRR
-926 GGRAEESVKLFRRSS
+926 GGRAEESAKLFRRSS
-941 DTIRRAAEA
+941 GTIQRAAEA
-950 ASGRIIPGNRGG
+950 ASGRIIPGYRGG

-971 DEASTANLYRRV
+971 DEESTANLYRRV
-983 VSSAQEAYPDKTP
+983 VSAAQEAYPDKTP

-1017 GTSRTAV
+1017 GTSRTAAPV
-1024 PAVKER
+1024 VQES
-1030 DGTFTIR
+1030 DGSFTIR

>member
-1 MAEPVKNSD
+1 MADPVKNPD
-10 PFTRTQGIA
+10 PFAKTQGIA
-19 ALLKNQGVFAP
+19 TLLKDQGVFAP

-45 SGLPGLEPADYS
+45 SGLPGLEPTDYS
-57 KQLEETQNQGKLQLA
+57 KQLEESQNMGKLQLA

-86 PQRGESSISTLSREL
+86 PQRGEAPISTLSREL
-101 LSPLAGDAGAVASQ
+101 FSPLAGDAGKVASQ

-143 QRLGKEDAA
+143 QRLGQEDAA

-171 KGLQRTVD
+171 KGLQRTVN

-190 TDKVTNL
+190 TDKLTNL
-197 PAYAAVKNDG
+197 PAYAAVKEDG
-207 KLEEVPSE
+207 TLEEVPSE

-229 KATGATLINRVTSF
+229 KATGATVIDRVTRF

-250 SIKGWRSVN
+250 SIKEWRFVN
-259 LQQVRQIMPIQGR
+259 LRQLRQII
-272 PTVEFGNELYPLGS
+272 PTPGGPTLEFGAELYPLGS
-286 ERPMKIRVP
+286 ERPMKIKVSD
-295 NGKGGFTLRNPRE
+295 GKGGFTLRNPME

-324 ETKYYIKPGL
+324 ETKYYIKPNL
-334 NATDFAAARNLL
+334 NDADFAAARNLL

-392 LQTEP
+392 LQTEKP
-397 PKIEDPFPEGGKAFG
+397 NIEDPFPEGGKPFG
-412 TTIKELTVTEEDPTT
+412 TTTKELTVVEDG
-427 KKRTQKTIQA
+427 KQKTIQA

-458 VDEKYQGAFWGSI
+458 VDERYQGELWGTI
-471 TDDKVYQNFR
+471 TDDKVYQSLR

-499 PDVLKKL
+499 SDVLTRL
-506 GQGVLTQADLKRLA
+506 GGQVLTQADLKRLA
-520 PLKEEERTDA
+520 PLKEDERTDA
-530 LNGIINARI
+530 LNDIINARI
-539 RTLTGE
+539 RKLTGE
-545 TPEVVTTVPSEVLQ
+545 TPETVTTVPSEVLQ
-559 LDSRVKAMATV
+559 LDPRVKAMATV

-596 IQLGTGSHGGFSQA
+596 IQLGTGSHPGFTQS

-630 NQIYGGARDIGDAE
+630 EQIYGGARNIGDAE

-653 WKKLPGVSERQG
+653 WKNLPGVAERQG

-685 NEAAKEFKPAADI
+685 NEVAKEFKPAAEI

-706 KNLQGALDDDTDA
+706 KNLQGALDDDLDA

-736 FSDGTWIAEMRG
+736 FADGTWIAELRG
-748 SGLGELLETW
+748 GGLGELVEAWSGT
-758 GGNDGTARDETY
+758 DGKER
-770 AAMPS
+770 AMPS
-775 NKWDD
+775 DKWDD
-780 ISKPDSQLSAANLDL
+780 IAKPDNQLNAADLEL
-795 KRRAFAFLKEKSKD
+795 KRRAFAFLKEKSAS
-809 QGKKGESIGLD
+809 QGKKGESIGLT
-820 EFEKA
+820 EFERA
-825 AEYLGALSRYKIRAF
+825 AEYLGALSRYKVRAF

-854 ILLSAFVGNRDSNTT
+854 ILLAAFVGNRDSDTT

-882 NSLNRNINRG
+882 NSLNRSVNRG
-892 ISLNAV
+892 VSVKAV

-912 ALQRSSVRDVDPRQ
+912 ALQRSSVRDVDPRR
-926 GGRAEESVKLFRRSS
+926 GGRAEESAKLFRRSS
-941 DTIRRAAEA
+941 GTIQRAAEA
-950 ASGRIIPGNRGG
+950 ASGRIIPGYRGG

-971 DEASTANLYRRV
+971 DEESTANLYRRV
-983 VSSAQEAYPDKTP
+983 VSAAQEAYPDKTP

-1017 GTSRTAV
+1017 GTSRTAT
-1024 PAVKER
+1024 PAVQES
-1030 DGTFTIR
+1030 DGSFTIR